1 MKYYL
6 SPSILSADFAHLGDD
21 IAATEKGGTQYLH
34 YDVMDGMFVPSISFG
49 MPVLKS
55 VRKITDLVLDVHLMI
70 EDPDR
75 YIDEFVKSGADI
87 ITVHYEA
94 CKDVEKTIQMIR
106 EKGVKVG
113 VTIKPK
119 TPLSVLEPLLDK
131 VDMILLMT
139 VEPGFGGQ
147 AYIPESTDKIRALRK
162 MLNDRGLTTDIEV
175 DGGIKKDNL
184 EMVLDAGANVIVNLS
199 ASDEITGK
207 DSYRRNLIGGQSAR
221 LVCGYIYADAGEG
234 ESSTDLV
241 FAAHNLIAEN
251 GTILAQSKRFENEIV
266 TADLDIHRIRA
277 ERRRMTT
284 YPTTQEEYEWTEFE
298 LKTEETKL
306 ERTFAQ
312 TPFVPQNK
320 NDRERRCEEILS
332 IQALGLKKRLVHT
345 NCKSLVVGISGGL
358 DSTLALLVAARACDM
373 AGIGRD
379 HILSVTMPCFGT
391 TDRTYQNACEL
402 TRRL

>member
-147 AYIPESTDKIRALRK
+147 AFIPESLDKIKELRNL
-162 MLNDRGLTTDIEV
+162 LNARGIQADIEV
-175 DGGIKKDNL
+175 DGGIYHSNVK
-184 EMVLDAGANVIVNLS
+184 EVLNAGANVIVAGS
-199 ASDEITGK
+199 A
-207 DSYRRNLIGGQSAR
+207 
-221 LVCGYIYADAGEG
+221 
-234 ESSTDLV
+234 V
-241 FAAHNLIAEN
+241 FKGNVAEN
-251 GTILAQSKRFENEIV
+251 VKGF
-266 TADLDIHRIRA
+266 
-277 ERRRMTT
+277 M
-284 YPTTQEEYEWTEFE
+284 
-298 LKTEETKL
+298 
-306 ERTFAQ
+306 
-312 TPFVPQNK
+312 
-320 NDRERRCEEILS
+320 EILS
-332 IQALGLKKRLVHT
+332 A
-345 NCKSLVVGISGGL
+345 N
-358 DSTLALLVAARACDM
+358 
-373 AGIGRD
+373 
-379 HILSVTMPCFGT
+379 
-391 TDRTYQNACEL
+391 E
-402 TRRL
+402 

>member
-21 IAATEKGGTQYLH
+21 IAATENGGTQYLH

-94 CKDVEKTIQMIR
+94 CNDVEKTIQMIR

-184 EMVLDAGANVIVNLS
+184 EMVLDAGANVIVAGS
-199 ASDEITGK
+199 AIFKDDIEKNTRDFMEI
-207 DSYRRNLIGGQSAR
+207 
-221 LVCGYIYADAGEG
+221 
-234 ESSTDLV
+234 
-241 FAAHNLIAEN
+241 
-251 GTILAQSKRFENEIV
+251 
-266 TADLDIHRIRA
+266 
-277 ERRRMTT
+277 
-284 YPTTQEEYEWTEFE
+284 
-298 LKTEETKL
+298 
-306 ERTFAQ
+306 
-312 TPFVPQNK
+312 
-320 NDRERRCEEILS
+320 
-332 IQALGLKKRLVHT
+332 LKKRQ
-345 NCKSLVVGISGGL
+345 
-358 DSTLALLVAARACDM
+358 A
-373 AGIGRD
+373 
-379 HILSVTMPCFGT
+379 
-391 TDRTYQNACEL
+391 
-402 TRRL
+402 